1 MKQSNQFFT
10 TYDLNLS
17 STLLSLGFQIEKIE
31 RKCNRGLFFFQ
42 ESPELNQKIDEYFKD
57 QILVSPQS
65 LFNSL
70 KAIKNRL
77 YSNWGGH
84 G

>member
-31 RKCNRGLFFFQ
+31 RKGNRGLFFFQ

-57 QILVSPQS
+57 HILVSPQS